1 MKIRFLHVLKIISG
15 PIIGAIIGYVTNYI
29 AVKMLF
35 RPYKQKRIGKLKIP
49 FTPGIIP
56 KRQPQIAKA
65 VGKAVGEN
73 LFTEEDIK
81 KSFSVMEFNVKSLLK
96 DYTFL
101 DVLSKF
107 DKDGT
112 LCEKGVDY
120 VTDKLYEELKSA
132 DLGTI
137 IAEQGEKVFLKKK
150 ASLGMMAMFIGDK
163 LISNV
168 ADELKSKT
176 NEYIEENGREIIKAK
191 VKDKFEKL
199 KGENLSEICNN
210 ELIEGLLND
219 FISKFLLNFI
229 QKGVEKIDVSKVV
242 EDKVNAMDVKELEKL
257 CLSVMKKELNAVVD
271 LGALI
276 GFVLGIINI
285 FI

>member
-1 MKIRFLHVLKIISG
+1 MFLHVLKIISG

-29 AVKMLF
+29 AVRMLF

-107 DKDGT
+107 DQDGT
-112 LCEKGVDY
+112 LSEKGVDY
-120 VTDKLYEELKSA
+120 ITDKLYEEVKSA
-132 DLGTI
+132 DLGLI
-137 IAEQGEKVFLKKK
+137 ISEQGKKVFLEKK

-168 ADELKSKT
+168 AGELKNKT
-176 NEYIEENGREIIKAK
+176 NEYIEENGREIIRKK
-191 VKDKFEKL
+191 VKNKFEKL

-219 FISKFLLNFI
+219 FISEFLLNFI

-242 EDKVNAMDVKELEKL
+242 EDKINAMDVKELEKL
-257 CLSVMKKELNAVVD
+257 CLSVMKRELNAVVN

>member
-1 MKIRFLHVLKIISG
+1 MFLHVLKIISG

-35 RPYKQKRIGKLKIP
+35 RPYTQKRIGKLKIP

-81 KSFSVMEFNVKSLLK
+81 KSFSDMEFNVKNLLK
-96 DYTFL
+96 DYTL
-101 DVLSKF
+101 KDVLSKF
-107 DKDGT
+107 DQDGT
-112 LCEKGVDY
+112 LSEKGVDY
-120 VTDKLYEELKSA
+120 ITDKLYEKVKSV
-132 DLGTI
+132 DLGSL
-137 IAEQGEKVFLKKK
+137 IAEQGKNVFLEKK
-150 ASLGMMAMFIGDK
+150 ASLGMMALLISDK
-163 LISNV
+163 LITNV
-168 ADELKSKT
+168 AGELGSKI
-176 NEYIEENGREIIKAK
+176 NVYIEENGRETIKTK
-191 VKDKFEKL
+191 VEDKFEKI
-199 KGENLSEICNN
+199 KGEKLAEICNN
-210 ELIEGLLND
+210 ELIEGLLSD
-219 FISKFLLNFI
+219 FISEFLLSFI
-229 QKGVEKIDVSKVV
+229 QKGVEKINVSKIV
-242 EDKVNAMDVKELEKL
+242 EDKVNAMDVKGLEKL
-257 CLSVMKKELNAVVD
+257 CLSVMKKELNAVVN

>member
-1 MKIRFLHVLKIISG
+1 MFLHVLKIISG

-29 AVKMLF
+29 AVRMLF

-107 DKDGT
+107 DQDGT
-112 LCEKGVDY
+112 LSEKGVDY
-120 VTDKLYEELKSA
+120 ITDKLYEEVKSA
-132 DLGTI
+132 DLGLI
-137 IAEQGEKVFLKKK
+137 ISEQGKKVFLEKK

-168 ADELKSKT
+168 AGELKNKT
-176 NEYIEENGREIIKAK
+176 NEYIEENGREIIRKK
-191 VKDKFEKL
+191 VKHKFEKL

-219 FISKFLLNFI
+219 FISEFLLNFI
-229 QKGVEKIDVSKVV
+229 QKSVEKIDVSKVV
-242 EDKVNAMDVKELEKL
+242 EDKINAMDVKELEKL
-257 CLSVMKKELNAVVD
+257 CLSVMKRELNAVVN

>member
-1 MKIRFLHVLKIISG
+1 MFLHVLKIISG

-29 AVKMLF
+29 AVRMLF

-107 DKDGT
+107 DQDGT
-112 LCEKGVDY
+112 LSEKGVDY
-120 VTDKLYEELKSA
+120 ITDKLYEEVKSA
-132 DLGTI
+132 DLGLI
-137 IAEQGEKVFLKKK
+137 ISEQGKKVFLEKK

-168 ADELKSKT
+168 AGELKNKT
-176 NEYIEENGREIIKAK
+176 NEYIEENGREIIREK
-191 VKDKFEKL
+191 VKHKFEKL

-219 FISKFLLNFI
+219 FISEFLLNFI

-242 EDKVNAMDVKELEKL
+242 EDKINAMDVKELEKL
-257 CLSVMKKELNAVVD
+257 CLSVMKRELNAVVN

>member
-1 MKIRFLHVLKIISG
+1 MFLHVLKIISG

-29 AVKMLF
+29 AVRMLF

-107 DKDGT
+107 DQDGT
-112 LCEKGVDY
+112 LSEKGVDY
-120 VTDKLYEELKSA
+120 ITDKLYEEVKSA
-132 DLGTI
+132 DLGLI
-137 IAEQGEKVFLKKK
+137 ISEQGKKVFLEKK

-168 ADELKSKT
+168 AGELKNKT
-176 NEYIEENGREIIKAK
+176 NEYIEENGREIIRKK
-191 VKDKFEKL
+191 VKHKFEKL

-219 FISKFLLNFI
+219 FISEFLLNFI

-242 EDKVNAMDVKELEKL
+242 EDKINAMDVKELEKL
-257 CLSVMKKELNAVVD
+257 CLSVMKRELNAVVN

>member
-1 MKIRFLHVLKIISG
+1 MFLHVLKIISG

-29 AVKMLF
+29 AVRMLF

-107 DKDGT
+107 DQDGT
-112 LCEKGVDY
+112 LSEKGVDFI
-120 VTDKLYEELKSA
+120 TDKLYEEVKSA
-132 DLGTI
+132 DLGLI
-137 IAEQGEKVFLKKK
+137 ISEQGKKVFLEKK

-168 ADELKSKT
+168 AGELKNKT
-176 NEYIEENGREIIKAK
+176 NEYIEENGREIIRKK
-191 VKDKFEKL
+191 VKHKFEKL

-219 FISKFLLNFI
+219 FISEFLLNFI

-242 EDKVNAMDVKELEKL
+242 EDKINAMDVKELEKL
-257 CLSVMKKELNAVVD
+257 CLSVMKRELNAVVN

>member
-1 MKIRFLHVLKIISG
+1 MFLHVLKIISG

-29 AVKMLF
+29 AVRMLF

-107 DKDGT
+107 DQDGT
-112 LCEKGVDY
+112 LSEKGVDY
-120 VTDKLYEELKSA
+120 ITDKLYEEVKSV
-132 DLGTI
+132 DLGLI
-137 IAEQGEKVFLKKK
+137 ISEQGKKVFLEKK

-168 ADELKSKT
+168 AGELKNKT
-176 NEYIEENGREIIKAK
+176 NEYIEENGREIIRKK
-191 VKDKFEKL
+191 VKHKFEKL

-219 FISKFLLNFI
+219 FISAFLLNFI

-242 EDKVNAMDVKELEKL
+242 EDKINAMDVKELEKL
-257 CLSVMKKELNAVVD
+257 CLSVMKRELNAVVN

>member
-1 MKIRFLHVLKIISG
+1 MKIMFLHVLKIISG

-29 AVKMLF
+29 AVRMLF

-107 DKDGT
+107 DQDGT
-112 LCEKGVDY
+112 LSEKGVDY
-120 VTDKLYEELKSA
+120 ITDKLYEEVKSA
-132 DLGTI
+132 DLGLI
-137 IAEQGEKVFLKKK
+137 ISEQGKKVFLEKK

-168 ADELKSKT
+168 AGELKNKT
-176 NEYIEENGREIIKAK
+176 NEYIEENGREIIREK
-191 VKDKFEKL
+191 VKHKFEKL

-210 ELIEGLLND
+210 ELIEGLLNE
-219 FISKFLLNFI
+219 FISEFLLNFI

-257 CLSVMKKELNAVVD
+257 CLSVMKKELNAVVN

>member
-1 MKIRFLHVLKIISG
+1 MFLHVLKIISG

-29 AVKMLF
+29 AVRMLF

-65 VGKAVGEN
+65 VGKAVGEK

-107 DKDGT
+107 DQDGT
-112 LCEKGVDY
+112 LSEKGVDY
-120 VTDKLYEELKSA
+120 ITDKLYEEVKSV
-132 DLGTI
+132 DLGLI
-137 IAEQGEKVFLKKK
+137 ISEQGKKVFLEKK

-168 ADELKSKT
+168 AGELKNKT
-176 NEYIEENGREIIKAK
+176 NEYIEENGREIIRKK
-191 VKDKFEKL
+191 VKHKFEKL
-199 KGENLSEICNN
+199 KGANLSEICNN

-219 FISKFLLNFI
+219 FISEFLLNFI

-242 EDKVNAMDVKELEKL
+242 EDKINAMDVKELEKL
-257 CLSVMKKELNAVVD
+257 CLSVMKRELNAVVN

>member
-1 MKIRFLHVLKIISG
+1 MFLHVLKIISG

-29 AVKMLF
+29 AVRMLF

-65 VGKAVGEN
+65 VGKAVGEK

-107 DKDGT
+107 DQDGT
-112 LCEKGVDY
+112 LSEKGVDY
-120 VTDKLYEELKSA
+120 ITDKLYEEVKSA
-132 DLGTI
+132 DLGLI
-137 IAEQGEKVFLKKK
+137 ISEQGKKVFLEKK

-168 ADELKSKT
+168 AGELKNKT
-176 NEYIEENGREIIKAK
+176 NEYIEENGREIIRKK
-191 VKDKFEKL
+191 VKHKFEKL

-219 FISKFLLNFI
+219 FISEFLLNFI

-242 EDKVNAMDVKELEKL
+242 EDKINAMDVKELEKL
-257 CLSVMKKELNAVVD
+257 CLSVMKRELNAVVN

>member
-1 MKIRFLHVLKIISG
+1 MFLHVLKIISG

-29 AVKMLF
+29 AVRMLF

-107 DKDGT
+107 DQDGT
-112 LCEKGVDY
+112 LSEKGVDY
-120 VTDKLYEELKSA
+120 ITDKLYEEVKSV
-132 DLGTI
+132 DLGLI
-137 IAEQGEKVFLKKK
+137 ISEQGKKVFLEKK

-168 ADELKSKT
+168 AGELKNKT
-176 NEYIEENGREIIKAK
+176 NEYIEENGREIIRKK
-191 VKDKFEKL
+191 VKHKFEKL

-219 FISKFLLNFI
+219 FISEFLLNFI

-242 EDKVNAMDVKELEKL
+242 EDKINAMDVKELEKL
-257 CLSVMKKELNAVVD
+257 CLSVMKRELNAVVN

>member
-1 MKIRFLHVLKIISG
+1 MFLHVLKIISG

-56 KRQPQIAKA
+56 KRHPQIAKA

>member
-1 MKIRFLHVLKIISG
+1 MFLHVLKIISG

-29 AVKMLF
+29 AVRMLF

-107 DKDGT
+107 DQDGT
-112 LCEKGVDY
+112 LSEKGVDY
-120 VTDKLYEELKSA
+120 ITDKLYEEVKSA
-132 DLGTI
+132 DLGLI
-137 IAEQGEKVFLKKK
+137 ISEQGEKVFLEKK

-168 ADELKSKT
+168 AGELKNKT
-176 NEYIEENGREIIKAK
+176 NEYIEENGREIIREK
-191 VKDKFEKL
+191 VKHKFEKL

-219 FISKFLLNFI
+219 FISEFLLNFI

-242 EDKVNAMDVKELEKL
+242 EDKINAMDVKELEKL
-257 CLSVMKKELNAVVD
+257 CLSVMKRELNAVVN

>member
-1 MKIRFLHVLKIISG
+1 MFLHVLKIISG

-210 ELIEGLLND
+210 KLIEGLLND

>member
-1 MKIRFLHVLKIISG
+1 MFLHVLKIISG

-35 RPYKQKRIGKLKIP
+35 RPYKQKKIGKLKIP

-81 KSFSVMEFNVKSLLK
+81 KSFSDMEFNVKSLLK
-96 DYTFL
+96 DYTL
-101 DVLSKF
+101 TDVLFKF
-107 DKDGT
+107 DQNGT
-112 LCEKGVDY
+112 LSEKGVDFI
-120 VTDKLYEELKSA
+120 TDKLYEEVKSA
-132 DLGTI
+132 DLGSLI
-137 IAEQGEKVFLKKK
+137 EEQGENVFLEKK
-150 ASLGMMAMFIGDK
+150 ASLGMMAMLISDK

-168 ADELKSKT
+168 AGELGAKT
-176 NEYIEENGREIIKAK
+176 NVYIQENGREIIRVK
-191 VKDKFEKL
+191 VKDKFEKI
-199 KGENLSEICNN
+199 KGEKLADICNN

-219 FISKFLLNFI
+219 FIRDCLLSFI
-229 QKGVEKIDVSKVV
+229 QKGVEKTDVSKVV

-257 CLSVMKKELNAVVD
+257 CLSVMKKELNAVVN

-276 GFVLGIINI
+276 GFILGIINV

>member
-1 MKIRFLHVLKIISG
+1 MFLHVLKIISG

-210 ELIEGLLND
+210 KLIEGLLND

-276 GFVLGIINI
+276 GFVLG
-285 FI
+285 

>member
-1 MKIRFLHVLKIISG
+1 MFLHVLKIISG

-29 AVKMLF
+29 AVRMLF

-107 DKDGT
+107 DQDGT
-112 LCEKGVDY
+112 LSEKGVDY
-120 VTDKLYEELKSA
+120 ITDKLYEEVKSA
-132 DLGTI
+132 DLGLI
-137 IAEQGEKVFLKKK
+137 ISEQGKKVFLEKK

-168 ADELKSKT
+168 AGELKNKT
-176 NEYIEENGREIIKAK
+176 NEYIEENGREIIREK
-191 VKDKFEKL
+191 VKHKFEKL

-210 ELIEGLLND
+210 ELIEGLLNE
-219 FISKFLLNFI
+219 FISEFLLNFI

-257 CLSVMKKELNAVVD
+257 CLSVMKKELNAVVN

>member
-1 MKIRFLHVLKIISG
+1 MFLHVLKIISG

-29 AVKMLF
+29 AVRMLF

-65 VGKAVGEN
+65 VGKAVGEK

-107 DKDGT
+107 DQDGT
-112 LCEKGVDY
+112 LSEKGVDY
-120 VTDKLYEELKSA
+120 ITDKLYEEVKSA
-132 DLGTI
+132 DLGLI
-137 IAEQGEKVFLKKK
+137 ISEQGKKVFLEKK

-168 ADELKSKT
+168 AGELKNKT
-176 NEYIEENGREIIKAK
+176 NEYIEENGREIIRKK
-191 VKDKFEKL
+191 VKNKFEKL

-219 FISKFLLNFI
+219 FISEFLLNFI

-242 EDKVNAMDVKELEKL
+242 EDKINAMDVKELEKL
-257 CLSVMKKELNAVVD
+257 CLSVMKRELNAVVN

>member
-1 MKIRFLHVLKIISG
+1 MFLHVLKIISG

>member
-1 MKIRFLHVLKIISG
+1 MFLHVLKIISG

-29 AVKMLF
+29 AVRMLF

-107 DKDGT
+107 DQDGT
-112 LCEKGVDY
+112 LSEKGVDY
-120 VTDKLYEELKSA
+120 ITDKLYEEVKSA
-132 DLGTI
+132 DLGLI
-137 IAEQGEKVFLKKK
+137 ISEQGKKVFLEKK

-168 ADELKSKT
+168 ADELKNKT
-176 NEYIEENGREIIKAK
+176 NEYIEENGREIIRKK
-191 VKDKFEKL
+191 VKNKFEKL

-219 FISKFLLNFI
+219 FISEFLLNFI

-242 EDKVNAMDVKELEKL
+242 EDKINAMDVKELEKL
-257 CLSVMKKELNAVVD
+257 CLSVMKRELNAVVN